1 MTNTNTTHS
10 ISAGSIV
17 KAILIVVLFYG
28 LYLLKDIVLSVLTA
42 IIIASAIE
50 PGAQWFENKKI
61 PRTLGVSII
70 YIGVALIF
78 GAIAA
83 FFLPMLLKE
92 VISMVN
98 LLPEYIDTLLQS
110 TEGGIGSV
118 APFFAESSFS
128 EILSSAGGAFSGAT
142 LSFVAV
148 ASSLFGGLLGFVV
161 TIVISFY
168 LAVQKNGVTSFLKI
182 ITPNNHEKYV
192 IDLWKRSQKKIGL
205 WMQGQLL
212 LAVLVGVLTYL
223 LLSILGIPNALVLA
237 LLTAVFELIP
247 VIGPILAAV
256 PAVSFAFV
264 DGGTTSALLVAGVY
278 IVIQQ
283 LENNLFHPLV
293 VKKIVGIPAL
303 VAIIA
308 LIIGAQL
315 AGFLGILI
323 AVPVA
328 AGVMEFLHDVEK
340 SKDAQRKKEEALIK

>member
-10 ISAGSIV
+10 ISAGSII

-50 PGAQWFENKKI
+50 PGTLWMEKKKI
-61 PRTLGVSII
+61 PRTLGVAII
-70 YIGVALIF
+70 YVGVALVF
-78 GAIAA
+78 GTIAA

-92 VISMVN
+92 SISMIN

-110 TEGGIGSV
+110 TEGGLGSI
-118 APFFAESSFS
+118 APLFSESSFN
-128 EILSSAGGAFSGAT
+128 EILSSAGGIFSGAT
-142 LSFVAV
+142 LSFVTI
-148 ASSLFGGLLGFVV
+148 ASSLFGGLLGLIM

-168 LAVQKNGVTSFLKI
+168 LAVQKNGVATFLTI
-182 ITPNNHEKYV
+182 ITPNKHEKYAV
-192 IDLWKRSQKKIGL
+192 DLWKRSQKKIGL

-223 LLSILGIPNALVLA
+223 LLAILGIPNALVLA
-237 LLTAVFELIP
+237 LLTAVFELVP

-256 PAVSFAFV
+256 PAVSFAFI

-278 IVIQQ
+278 VIIQQ

-293 VKKIVGIPAL
+293 VKKIVGIPSL
-303 VAIIA
+303 VAILA

-323 AVPVA
+323 AVPLA

-340 SKDAQRKKEEALIK
+340 SKIESRVKES